1 VPKLKFVTK
10 IYHPNVFEGGHL
22 CLPVFHEKWA
32 PNVTLQKIFILI
44 DEVLL
49 EPNMEY
55 SCVPEI
61 ANKFRNDPVGYYTTA
76 KEWTR
81 KFAA

>member
-1 VPKLKFVTK
+1 
-10 IYHPNVFEGGHL
+10 L
-22 CLPVFHEKWA
+22 CLSIFYEDWSPG
-32 PNVTLQKIFILI
+32 VTLQKIFILI
-44 DEVLL
+44 DKVLL

-55 SCVPEI
+55 FYVTEI
-61 ANKFRNDPVGYYTTA
+61 ADKFKNDPVGYYTTA